1 MSHIS
6 KNDKNL
12 LEAIKKRIEM
22 ASGLSDV
29 SGWVQKDY
37 EFLVFF
43 IEDQTGHRL
52 SLSTV
57 KRIWKNEFERL
68 PHITTLDILANL
80 AYGKDWHSLKKE
92 HLNPKIQTLPK
103 REIGKKP
110 RKVKSQKFYFLI
122 VLAVLT
128 LVVLG
133 VYLPRNASKKSIT
146 KASEEVSFS
155 YEKTVDGKI
164 PNTVVFR
171 YDIEGVDANRFF
183 LQQSWDSSRKVEIF
197 KGSHERTDIYY
208 IPGYFTAKLFAD
220 ENIIKE
226 LPIHVTYE
234 DWFMAARQPMEEVY
248 TFSPTF
254 WSKEDYLGIDKSS
267 LEEKGIDL
275 NKKMQLAFY
284 YVRNFGLEGD
294 NFRHT
299 IDFKMEPLEAIDCPI
314 FNLHVQG
321 VDGFYWI
328 MIGNKGCESELE
340 IRLGDAIHNGKNED
354 LSMFG
359 TSVYEWQ
366 KVDVL
371 TEDKEVTLKLNGTPI
386 FTSAYHQ
393 SIGPIMEISYFFNG
407 IGMIDDVQLKNGN
420 GETLF
425 SDDFTKGL
433 K

>member
-6 KNDKNL
+6 DSDKNL
-12 LEAIKKRIEM
+12 LEAVKKRIEKT
-22 ASGLSDV
+22 SGLSGI

-68 PHITTLDILANL
+68 PHTTTLDILAKL
-80 AYGKDWHSLKKE
+80 AYNKDWHSLKKE
-92 HLNPKIQTLPK
+92 HLNPEVQTMPE
-103 REIGKKP
+103 REIEKKP
-110 RKVKSQKFYFLI
+110 VKVKNPRLYYVILPAI
-122 VLAVLT
+122 LL
-128 LVVLG
+128 LLVLG
-133 VYLPRNASKKSIT
+133 SYLASSTSKNSS
-146 KASEEVSFS
+146 AQAFRQVSFS
-155 YEKTVDGKI
+155 YEKTVEGKI

-197 KGSHERTDIYY
+197 KGTHKRTDIYY

-220 ENIIKE
+220 GNIVRE

-234 DWFMAARQPMEEVY
+234 DWFMAARQPMEDIY
-248 TFSPTF
+248 TFSPTL
-254 WSKEDYLGIDKSS
+254 WLKQDYLGIDKSR
-267 LEEKGIDL
+267 LEQKGIDL

-284 YVRNFGLEGD
+284 YVTDFGLDGD
-294 NFRHT
+294 NFGHSIR
-299 IDFKMEPLEAIDCPI
+299 FKMEALEAIDCPM
-314 FNLHVQG
+314 FNLHIQG

-328 MIGNKGCESELE
+328 MFGNKGCESELE
-340 IRLGDAIHNGKNED
+340 MRLGDVIHHGKNED

-359 TSVYEWQ
+359 TAVYEWQ

-371 TEDKEVTLKLNGTPI
+371 TENKRVTLKLNGSPI
-386 FTSAYHQ
+386 FSSAYEQ
-393 SIGPIMEISYFFNG
+393 SIGPIMEVSYFFNG
-407 IGMIDDVQLKNGN
+407 IGMIDDVLLKNAH
-420 GETLF
+420 GETTF
-425 SDDFTKGL
+425 FDDFAKGY
-433 K
+433 

>member
-6 KNDKNL
+6 DNDKNL
-12 LEAIKKRIEM
+12 LEATKRQVEK

-57 KRIWKNEFERL
+57 KRIWRNEFERL

-80 AYGKDWHSLKKE
+80 AYNKDWHSLKKE
-92 HLNPKIQTLPK
+92 HLSPEIQTASK
-103 REIGKKP
+103 RGIEKKP
-110 RKVKSQKFYFLI
+110 RKVKSPKLYFLI

-133 VYLPRNASKKSIT
+133 MYLPRNVSKKSIS
-146 KASEEVSFS
+146 KVSEEVSFS
-155 YEKTVDGKI
+155 YEKTVEGKI
-164 PNTVVFR
+164 PNTVVFK

-197 KGSHERTDIYY
+197 KESHERTDIYY

-220 ENIIKE
+220 EHIIKE

-267 LEEKGIDL
+267 LEQKGIDL
-275 NKKMQLAFY
+275 NKKLQLAFY
-284 YVRNFGLEGD
+284 YVIDFGQEGD
-294 NFRHT
+294 NFEHT
-299 IDFKMEPLEAIDCPI
+299 IDFKMEPLEAMDCPI
-314 FNLHVQG
+314 FNLHIQG

-328 MIGNKGCESELE
+328 MFGNKGCESELE
-340 IRLGDAIHNGKNED
+340 IRLGDVIHNGKNED

-366 KVDVL
+366 KVDVI
-371 TEDKEVTLKLNGTPI
+371 TENKKVTLKLNGAPI
-386 FTSAYHQ
+386 FSSTYQ
-393 SIGPIMEISYFFNG
+393 ESIGPIMEISYFFNG
-407 IGMIDDVQLKNGN
+407 IGMIDNVHLKNSI
-420 GETLF
+420 GETIF
-425 SDDFTKGL
+425 TDDFTKN
-433 K
+433 